1 MHPAFSV
8 IFFTV
13 SSGAGFG
20 LVAVVSLLLLLGG
33 VSGLSQQTALIALG
47 LGVVLATAGLLSSTL
62 HLANPR
68 NAWRAFFRFRS
79 SWLSR
84 EGVFAVLF
92 FPVAAFFFLGLMTQG
107 VNNFSLWVWIAG
119 LLTVLLALT
128 VVFTT
133 GMIYA
138 SLRTIPQW
146 NNALVPLNYLLLGLA
161 SGAVLL
167 TAVASI
173 DSGQAVTIIVQLSL
187 TLLAA
192 AGLAKAVYYFWI
204 GKPQG
209 PMIQSAIG
217 MTRGRARLLEAG
229 QSSDNFLNKE
239 FGYQASAG
247 VVGKLRWLVFVIGF
261 GLPLALL
268 SLMMATGQPLWALPA
283 ALLLLGGLLVE
294 RWLFFAEA
302 RHTVN
307 LFYGR
312 QRC

>member
-20 LVAVVSLLLLLGG
+20 LVALVSLLLLLGG
-33 VSGLSQQTALIALG
+33 TTGPGQETALIALG
-47 LGVVLATAGLLSSTL
+47 LGVLLAAAGLLSSTL

-84 EGVFAVLF
+84 EGVLAILF
-92 FPVAAFFFLGLMTQG
+92 FPVVAVFFVGLMTQG
-107 VNNFSLWVWIAG
+107 VDSLSVWVWIAG
-119 LLTVLLALT
+119 LLTLVLALAT
-128 VVFTT
+128 VFTT
-133 GMIYA
+133 AMIYA

-167 TAVASI
+167 TAVSSFSA
-173 DSGQAVTIIVQLSL
+173 DQQQTTIAQLSL

-239 FGYQASAG
+239 FGYQASASLIG
-247 VVGKLRWLVFVIGF
+247 RLRWLVFIIGF
-261 GLPLALL
+261 ALPLALL
-268 SLMMATGQPLWALPA
+268 SLVMTTGHSVWALPA
-283 ALLLLGGLLVE
+283 ALLLLSGLLVE

>member
-13 SSGAGFG
+13 ASGAGFG
-20 LVAVVSLLLLLGG
+20 LVVLTIALELLGG
-33 VSGLSQQTALIALG
+33 VSGLSTGWLIGALVV
-47 LGVVLATAGLLSSTL
+47 GVLLATAGLLSSTL

-84 EGVFAVLF
+84 EAVFSVLF
-92 FPVAAFFFLGLMTQG
+92 YPVTLLMLLGLWTQG
-107 VNNFSLWVWIAG
+107 SLTASPWITVVA
-119 LLTVLLALT
+119 LLSMLLALAT
-128 VVFTT
+128 VFTT

-146 NNALVPLNYLLLGLA
+146 NSALVPANYLLLALA
-161 SGAVLL
+161 SGALLL
-167 TAVASI
+167 TAVASLV
-173 DSGQAVTIIVQLSL
+173 GGAVTATAQVA
-187 TLLAA
+187 LLLVVI
-192 AGLAKAVYYFWI
+192 AGASKAVYYHWI
-204 GKPQG
+204 GTPHG
-209 PMIQSAIG
+209 PTINTAIG

-229 QSSDNFLNKE
+229 QSSPSFLDHE
-239 FGYQASAG
+239 FGFEPSARDLL
-247 VVGKLRWLVFVIGF
+247 KLRLVVYISGFFVPFLLLITLLRTEHLLFAWLAV
-261 GLPLALL
+261 
-268 SLMMATGQPLWALPA
+268 T
-283 ALLLLGGLLVE
+283 LLLGGLLVE

-312 QRC
+312 QQC